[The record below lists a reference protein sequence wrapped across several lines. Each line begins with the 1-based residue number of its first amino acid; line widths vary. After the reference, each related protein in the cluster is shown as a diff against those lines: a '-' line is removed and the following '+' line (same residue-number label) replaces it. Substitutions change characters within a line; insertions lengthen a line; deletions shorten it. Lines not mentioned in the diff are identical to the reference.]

1 MCESAKQAYLGC
13 EKVVVKSKY
22 LLFDKVVGIVLLFN
36 LPEKKYVATDRKKVE
51 KNNSDSSLKS
61 WNSLGCKGLLEI

>member
-1 MCESAKQAYLGC
+1 MSESAKQAYLGC

-36 LPEKKYVATDRKKVE
+36 LPEKKICSY
-51 KNNSDSSLKS
+51 
-61 WNSLGCKGLLEI
+61 